1 MSEEINLA
9 EAIQVVSGNPT
20 AEELAAVIAILEAT
34 QSEQSSQKKA
44 AKKAASSW
52 NRNAGNLRGDLLPGF
67 GQWRAQFRP
76 GMD

>member
-1 MSEEINLA
+1 MSDEINIA
-9 EAIQVVSGNPT
+9 ESLQVISGNPT
-20 AEELAAVIAILEAT
+20 AAELAAVIAILEAT
-34 QSEQSSQKKA
+34 QSEQASEKKT
-44 AKKAASSW
+44 AKKASSSW